1 MKIPRKI
8 RLIVLVASVVAVVL
22 AAGSLQWPKLAAPA
36 RTAVVH
42 AQNEN
47 GGCSPASLN
56 GTYAVDRQG
65 TIVAQLPGLPPPPA
79 PFGEATIA
87 HFNGAG
93 SFFGSATVN
102 IGGAVANPAFTG
114 TYTVNRDCTGTVTV
128 SVPSFNLTLHEAIVV
143 TGGGQRYIGTATDSF
158 EVVQARVERIGD

>member
-1 MKIPRKI
+1 MKLSGKVRF
-8 RLIVLVASVVAVVL
+8 IVGLVSMVAVILVG
-22 AAGSLQWPKLAAPA
+22 AGLPWPKHAASA
-36 RTAVVH
+36 HIATVYAD
-42 AQNEN
+42 Q
-47 GGCSPASLN
+47 GCSVANLN

-93 SFFGSATVN
+93 TFFGRATVN

-114 TYTVNRDCTGTVTV
+114 TYTVNSDCTGTVTV
-128 SVPSFNLTLHEAIVV
+128 SVPSFELTLHEAIVV
-143 TGGGQRYIGTATDSF
+143 VGGGQRYIGTATDSF